1 MAKTVNVE
9 VRARNGDSAERL
21 IKRFIKKVK
30 KENILEKYKEK
41 MVFKKP
47 SDKKREYKKR
57 KKREFEIKK
66 IKEQKEM
73 N

>member
-1 MAKTVNVE
+1 MAKSINLE
-9 VRARNGDSAERL
+9 VRARNNESAERL
-21 IKRFIKKVK
+21 VKRFLKKVK

-41 MVFKKP
+41 MVYRKP
-47 SDKKREYKKR
+47 SDIKREYKKR

-73 N
+73 D